1 MIIFR
6 VVLLFLLVLRT
17 VSVCLL
23 LLFLSMLPLEKKKK
37 VLQVEARN
45 TIDLILVP
53 VTAPQTKLPPTI
65 GQDSFF

>member
-23 LLFLSMLPLEKKKK
+23 LLFLSMLPLEKKK